1 MLTKLALKRP
11 VSICILLA
19 ALIIFGGSAIFSTPL
34 ELIPDIDIPMLIV
47 LTTYGGAAP
56 QDVEEQVSQK
66 IEDAASTLEGL
77 KNIQSRSLENISLVI
92 LEMEYGTDMQQAH
105 VDLSN
110 NLEMY
115 SRELPDDASTPT
127 IIEMN
132 MNSMPVMVFSATT
145 TGDVD
150 LKYYVEEEIVPE
162 LEKLTGVANIDV
174 YGGQEDYISVQLVEE
189 KMKQYRLNMSTVIS
203 LVENADFSLP
213 AGSVERG
220 DYDLTLRG
228 GVSYKTADDLKNL
241 PLTLST
247 GEIIHL
253 SDIANVF
260 QTQKK
265 LDTLSRYN
273 GEQNV
278 TISVTKRQ
286 SASTMSVTGA
296 LRKAADRINSQN
308 MGVELSVISDQ
319 SDTIKSSLSSVAE
332 TMIYAVL
339 LSMIV
344 LFIFFG
350 DWRASLIVGSSIPIS
365 LLVTLIAMSFM
376 GFSFNVLSLGGLVIG
391 VGMMVDNSIVVIES
405 CFRLKTKNADYKQA
419 ALEGAGVVAS
429 SILASTIT
437 TVVVFLP
444 MAMIQGMSGQLFSQL
459 CFTIVFSLIASLIS
473 ALTVAPL
480 VFSWLQ
486 PIEKEVGLVQ
496 KVMDKLATVYSRFL
510 PYTFRHKFIV
520 VLLAVAMLAG
530 SVALVPAIGME
541 LMPEGDEGT
550 IAIDVTT
557 RPGLKV
563 EKLNEKLIPLEEMV
577 RAESDLDRYSLSS
590 GSSMAA
596 MSGGASASA
605 TITAYLK
612 DDRVRTTSEIIDEWR
627 ERTKNIV
634 DCDISISSSS
644 QTASMGSSSDIE
656 INLQATGRDELD
668 EAALMVEAF
677 LRKNPYLSHVTSSVS
692 TGDPQAE
699 VIIDSVKASANGLV
713 PAQVMGTLY
722 TIMQGNDAATFHTGG
737 RDYDVIVE
745 YPPERFQTVNDLS
758 SLTVTNAAG
767 LEVPLLDIASIEY
780 SNSPQSITR
789 KNDRYL
795 VTVTGQIASNA
806 PRTIVTDVN
815 AQVAALEFPAGVEL
829 TQSANMES
837 QIEELTSLLMATLTG
852 ILLVFMVMAIQFESP
867 IFSLIVMF
875 CIPFALI
882 GSFLSLFVAG
892 CKISMPSMMGF
903 LMLGGIVV
911 NNGILFIDTANTMRR
926 EQSLSAEDALLTAGM
941 LRMRPIFMTTMTT
954 ILSMVPLV
962 VVQGGNAEMMKGM
975 AWVIIGGLI
984 TSTILTL
991 LLLPT
996 FFLLVNRG
1004 DPEERAARRAEKLA
1018 ARRLKREE
1026 AAAKKNQGRR

>member
-1 MLTKLALKRP
+1 
-11 VSICILLA
+11 
-19 ALIIFGGSAIFSTPL
+19 
-34 ELIPDIDIPMLIV
+34 
-47 LTTYGGAAP
+47 
-56 QDVEEQVSQK
+56 
-66 IEDAASTLEGL
+66 
-77 KNIQSRSLENISLVI
+77 
-92 LEMEYGTDMQQAH
+92 
-105 VDLSN
+105 
-110 NLEMY
+110 
-115 SRELPDDASTPT
+115 
-127 IIEMN
+127 
-132 MNSMPVMVFSATT
+132 
-145 TGDVD
+145 
-150 LKYYVEEEIVPE
+150 
-162 LEKLTGVANIDV
+162 
-174 YGGQEDYISVQLVEE
+174 
-189 KMKQYRLNMSTVIS
+189 
-203 LVENADFSLP
+203 
-213 AGSVERG
+213 
-220 DYDLTLRG
+220 
-228 GVSYKTADDLKNL
+228 
-241 PLTLST
+241 
-247 GEIIHL
+247 
-253 SDIANVF
+253 
-260 QTQKK
+260 
-265 LDTLSRYN
+265 
-273 GEQNV
+273 
-278 TISVTKRQ
+278 
-286 SASTMSVTGA
+286 
-296 LRKAADRINSQN
+296 
-308 MGVELSVISDQ
+308 
-319 SDTIKSSLSSVAE
+319 
-332 TMIYAVL
+332 
-339 LSMIV
+339 
-344 LFIFFG
+344 
-350 DWRASLIVGSSIPIS
+350 
-365 LLVTLIAMSFM
+365 
-376 GFSFNVLSLGGLVIG
+376 
-391 VGMMVDNSIVVIES
+391 
-405 CFRLKTKNADYKQA
+405 
-419 ALEGAGVVAS
+419 
-429 SILASTIT
+429 
-437 TVVVFLP
+437 
-444 MAMIQGMSGQLFSQL
+444 
-459 CFTIVFSLIASLIS
+459 
-473 ALTVAPL
+473 
-480 VFSWLQ
+480 
-486 PIEKEVGLVQ
+486 
-496 KVMDKLATVYSRFL
+496 
-510 PYTFRHKFIV
+510 
-520 VLLAVAMLAG
+520 
-530 SVALVPAIGME
+530 
-541 LMPEGDEGT
+541 
-550 IAIDVTT
+550 
-557 RPGLKV
+557 
-563 EKLNEKLIPLEEMV
+563 
-577 RAESDLDRYSLSS
+577 
-590 GSSMAA
+590 MAA

-699 VIIDSVKASANGLV
+699 VIIDPVKASANGLV